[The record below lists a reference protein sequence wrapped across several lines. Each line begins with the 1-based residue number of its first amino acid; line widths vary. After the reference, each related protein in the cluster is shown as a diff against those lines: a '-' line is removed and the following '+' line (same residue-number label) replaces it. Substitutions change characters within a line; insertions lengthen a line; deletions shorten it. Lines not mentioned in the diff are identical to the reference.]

1 MKRKKGNT
9 ENLRISWRDYDRQFK
24 EAQAKK
30 WAKRASQRIRELNK
44 RNIHSYATE
53 RAQAYFKR
61 AKLKGFTTSVS
72 KMTESQLNGYLAE
85 LESFLDLKTST
96 VRGAKIATKAI
107 IENLKNKGVNSDK
120 LQGHD
125 VEFEQ
130 FLHSEQFRNLK
141 KLIDSEV
148 LFEDIQDAFDENIS
162 IDNIMKAY
170 ETFLTQDIGFD
181 EVEQI
186 RRTNQN
192 KIMRGYNV

>member
-1 MKRKKGNT
+1 MKRKNGKK
-9 ENLRISWRDYDRQFK
+9 EISRISWRDYDRQFK

-53 RAQAYFKR
+53 RAHAYFTR
-61 AKLKGFTTSVS
+61 SKLKNFTTSVS
-72 KMTESQLNGYLAE
+72 KMTEAQLNGYLAE
-85 LESFLDLKTST
+85 LESFLDLKSST
-96 VRGAKIATKAI
+96 VRGSKIATKAI

-120 LQGHD
+120 LQGRE

-141 KLIDSEV
+141 KLIDSDV

-162 IDNIMKAY
+162 IDNIMSAY
-170 ETFLTQDIGFD
+170 ETFLTQNIGFD
-181 EVEQI
+181 EVEEI
-186 RRTNQN
+186 RRLNQN
-192 KIMRGYNV
+192 KIMRGNNV

>member
-1 MKRKKGNT
+1 MKRKKGNK

-30 WAKRASQRIRELNK
+30 WAKRASQRLRELNK
-44 RNIHSYATE
+44 RNMYTYATE

-61 AKLKGFTTSVS
+61 SKLKGFTTSVS
-72 KMTESQLNGYLAE
+72 GMSESQLNGYLAE
-85 LESFLDLKTST
+85 LETFLELKSST
-96 VRGAKIATKAI
+96 VRGSKIATKAI

-120 LQGHD
+120 LRGHE

-141 KLIDSEV
+141 KIIDSDV

-162 IDNIMKAY
+162 IDNIMSAY
-170 ETFLTQDIGFD
+170 ETFLTQNIGFD
-181 EVEQI
+181 EVESI
-186 RRTNQN
+186 RRSNQN
-192 KIMRGYNV
+192 KIIRGNNV